1 MNRFYR
7 NREALFLSRPGRKS
21 SRKNGSDDIRAGLLP
36 APRPGRIRGRGLGRC
51 RRPAAESMG
60 HTEDMRYFLGLGS
73 NLGDPRKNLVRAR
86 RHLAGNGLKI
96 RKASSLYL
104 TEPVGFPGQPWFLNQ
119 VVQVETGL
127 SPWELLGLVK
137 LVETKM
143 GRTPGSRN
151 GPRVIDID
159 ILLADGT
166 VVDTSALSVPHPR
179 LAERNFAL
187 VPLAEIAP
195 RAVHPG
201 LKKTV
206 RALLRESPDRSRVEK
221 ASARPEPRSAA
232 R

>member
-1 MNRFYR
+1 
-7 NREALFLSRPGRKS
+7 
-21 SRKNGSDDIRAGLLP
+21 
-36 APRPGRIRGRGLGRC
+36 
-51 RRPAAESMG
+51 MG

-143 GRTPGSRN
+143 GRTPGPRN

-221 ASARPEPRSAA
+221 ASARPEPRPAA